1 MNNYKMVAKT
11 LFGFEEILAKELQIM
26 GAQNVQKGLRMV
38 SFEGDKGFMYKTN
51 LALRTA
57 IKILKPIHQ
66 FRVTSQ
72 NSLYDGIAEI
82 NWSEYFSVDN
92 TFAIDTVVYS
102 TYFNNSQFVAF
113 KAKDAIIDQFRKEYG
128 RRPNIDTAKPDI
140 QINIH
145 IQHDKATVSLDASG
159 DSLHHRGYRTATNIA
174 PINEVLA
181 AGMVLLSEWNGQCD
195 FLDPMCGSGTIL
207 IEAAMIACNI
217 PANLNRKHFSFQNWK
232 DWDPELYDKI
242 RESLLKKIKD
252 PYFSIKGYDK
262 APSAVQ
268 KAKDNIKNANLE
280 DFITVERKDFF
291 ESEKVNAGPLH
302 LLFNPPYGERLNVE
316 MEEFYAKM
324 GDTFKK
330 KYPNTNAWLI
340 TGNIPAL
347 KHVGLKAAKKIPLL
361 NAGLDAILAKYEIY
375 EGSKKKRTEEE

>member
-102 TYFNNSQFVAF
+102 TFFNNSQFVAF
-113 KAKDAIIDQFRKEYG
+113 KAKDAIIDQFRKENG

-361 NAGLDAILAKYEIY
+361 NAGLEAILAKYEIY

>member
-102 TYFNNSQFVAF
+102 TFFNNSQFVAF

-361 NAGLDAILAKYEIY
+361 NAGLEAILAKYEIY